1 MGLYFSIKCI
11 FIVIFYRGKRFV
23 MVKND
28 YILQIYEKY
37 ILAIELIYY
46 LIINI
51 GNIVIFSHH

>member
-11 FIVIFYRGKRFV
+11 FIVIFYRSKRFV